1 MDISVEVNGLA
12 EIIREMEKLGGKE
25 MLRMTN
31 NALRAGAREIRD
43 QAVINAK
50 AIDDPNTPTSIP
62 DNIVVRAMSK
72 RKRNA
77 LKADAGVR
85 VGVLGGAKQGDK
97 DAKNPNKGGETFHWR
112 FIEFGTRKA
121 SGKPV
126 PANPFMRKAV
136 TQAQA
141 RAIAKF
147 FERYNQEFQKQ
158 LNK

>member
-1 MDISVEVNGLA
+1 MDISVEVSGLT

-43 QAVINAK
+43 QAVINAR
-50 AIDDPNTPTSIP
+50 AIDDPKTPSSIP

-97 DAKNPNKGGETFHWR
+97 GAQNPNKGGDTFHWR
-112 FIEFGTRKA
+112 FVEFGTQRA
-121 SGKPV
+121 SAK
-126 PANPFMRKAV
+126 PFMRPAV
-136 TQAQA
+136 TQSQA